1 MGAAVVVGWVA
12 AACSGGDAAHLGSGR
27 ECSSIQGPLQGQNLP
42 EMSAVLFFKES
53 LILYG
58 PYTRLPKKLKHHYGE
73 FFFLSH
79 EGEGVVLHTYTT
91 FMTQNPH
98 EQPR

>member
-27 ECSSIQGPLQGQNLP
+27 ECSSIQGPLQGQNLR
-42 EMSAVLFFKES
+42 EMYAVLFFKES

-58 PYTRLPKKLKHHYGE
+58 PYTLRNYMPRYE
-73 FFFLSH
+73 ARYAYSP
-79 EGEGVVLHTYTT
+79 YT
-91 FMTQNPH
+91 QKSS
-98 EQPR
+98 

>member
-58 PYTRLPKKLKHHYGE
+58 PYTRLGRRGGGVGGRVLDLYGYL
-73 FFFLSH
+73 FAMSTLF
-79 EGEGVVLHTYTT
+79 GVL
-91 FMTQNPH
+91 
-98 EQPR
+98 